1 MYLAI
6 FFLFFN
12 FIFFAFILIFF
23 SFVDPAVC
31 TPHPDPA
38 FSEQPCSQYNFSVP
52 VPLSERLEQ
61 AMYHV
66 SFPQSES
73 VYVVLFTILFKP

>member
-1 MYLAI
+1 
-6 FFLFFN
+6 
-12 FIFFAFILIFF
+12 
-23 SFVDPAVC
+23 
-31 TPHPDPA
+31 
-38 FSEQPCSQYNFSVP
+38 